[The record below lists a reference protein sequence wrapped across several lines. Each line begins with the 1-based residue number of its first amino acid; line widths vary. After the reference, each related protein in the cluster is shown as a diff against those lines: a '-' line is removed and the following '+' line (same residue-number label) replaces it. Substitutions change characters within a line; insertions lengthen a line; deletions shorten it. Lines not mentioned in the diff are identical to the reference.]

1 MHAQSSGCSFNQLF
15 LVGSENL
22 ITRHARFRM
31 DQRGIHPTDIDLVLK
46 YGRKTHSRRA
56 WYYVIGQKEIK
67 RFGDLCPALK
77 ELDGLHVVMDGERTN
92 ILTVYRNHDWRRI
105 RPAKR
110 KHSHLH

>member
-1 MHAQSSGCSFNQLF
+1 MHVQSSGCFFNQSF
-15 LVGSENL
+15 PAQTQGL
-22 ITRHARFRM
+22 ISCHARYRM
-31 DQRGIHPTDIDLVLK
+31 DQRGIHPADIELALK

-92 ILTVYRNHDWRRI
+92 ILTVYRNHDLRRI
-105 RPAKR
+105 RPTKR
-110 KHSHLH
+110 KHSHLQ